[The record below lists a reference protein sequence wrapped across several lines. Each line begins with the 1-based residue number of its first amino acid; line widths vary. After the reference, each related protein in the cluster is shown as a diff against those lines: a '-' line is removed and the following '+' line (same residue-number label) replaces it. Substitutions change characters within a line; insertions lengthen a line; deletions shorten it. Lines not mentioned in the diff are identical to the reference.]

1 MIIEPPYAMT
11 GLQVNHSDSVLDPVK
26 EQQRINTIDV
36 LRGVALL
43 GILLMNIVGMA
54 LPDPAY
60 WDPSG
65 YGGDT
70 GWNLRMFFINSVFFE
85 GTMRGIFSMLF
96 GAGVILFTARKE
108 AEGAGL
114 ELANAW
120 YKRNIWL
127 IAFGLFHAY
136 ILIWPGEIL
145 YHYGIVGMFIFPVR
159 HAPAKRLI
167 GFAIFLFLVIGALN
181 ISDSRKV
188 TKIYERTQEVQAIA
202 DSGGELSAEQ
212 ENVIQAWEDKQSE
225 FKPDEETKQGVVENM
240 RGGYFSAVKTMA
252 PLSQF
257 MQTTFFF
264 RHMFLDVLSMM
275 LLGMGLFKLRVF
287 HGERS
292 WKIYGLLVLIGY
304 GVGIPVNWHETTAY
318 IADQFSVVSYF
329 QNQQTYDL
337 GRIFTTM
344 GHVGLVM
351 LCTKS
356 NILGFL
362 KRGLA
367 AVGRMALTNYIM
379 HTVITTTIFGI
390 FRQFGHWQRYELY
403 YLLLGIWTFQL
414 IMSPIWLRYFRF
426 GPLEWSWRWLT
437 YGKRPQFKRA

>member
-1 MIIEPPYAMT
+1 LPLNQI
-11 GLQVNHSDSVLDPVK
+11 LNPVG
-26 EQQRINTIDV
+26 EQHRINSIDV

-70 GWNLRMFFINSVFFE
+70 GWNLRVFFMTGLLFE

-120 YKRNIWL
+120 YKRTIWL
-127 IAFGLFHAY
+127 IVFGLFHAY

-145 YHYGIVGMFIFPVR
+145 YFYGIVGMFIFPVR
-159 HAPAKRLI
+159 HVPPKKLI
-167 GFAIFLFLVIGALN
+167 GFSIFLFIIIAVLN
-181 ISDSRKV
+181 INDSRKV
-188 TKIYERTQEVQAIA
+188 RLLQENVLEAKEIQAR
-202 DSGGELSAEQ
+202 GGELSDDQ
-212 ENVIQAWEDKQSE
+212 QLDLLAWEEIEIE
-225 FKPDEETKQGVVENM
+225 FNPDENTKERVVKNM
-240 RGGYFSAVKTMA
+240 QSGYFSAVKTMA

-257 MQTTFFF
+257 IQTTYFF
-264 RHMFLDVLSMM
+264 RHGFLDVLSMM
-275 LLGMGLFKLRVF
+275 LLGMGLFKLRIF
-287 HGERS
+287 HGER
-292 WKIYGLLVLIGY
+292 KIGLYGLMALIGY
-304 GVGIPVNWHETTAY
+304 GVGLTVNWIEATSY
-318 IADQFSVVSYF
+318 IHDNFSIVSYF
-329 QNQQTYDL
+329 KNQQTYDL

-344 GHVGLVM
+344 GHVGMVM

-356 NILGFL
+356 NLFGFL
-362 KRGLA
+362 KRSLA

-379 HTVITTTIFGI
+379 HTVIATTIFGI
-390 FRQFGHWQRYELY
+390 FRQFGQWQRYELY
-403 YLLLGIWTFQL
+403 YLVLAIWIFQM
-414 IMSPIWLRYFRF
+414 IISPIWLGYFRF
-426 GPLEWSWRWLT
+426 GPLEWLWRWLT
-437 YGKRPQFKRA
+437 YGKRPQFRRDQL